1 VRRFDSEVTPQV
13 GKFYTPARCDTH
25 HLCSS
30 QRLCDNETVVPLDTL
45 LPFIAFS
52 LVIIAIPGPS
62 VMFAISRALVLGRR
76 GAIITVVGNG
86 IGVFVQAVAV
96 SVGLGVLI
104 ESNDTLMTVIRLAG
118 AGFLIYLGI
127 NSLRHRRDG
136 IAGSEEIR
144 SQPSRNLLRE
154 SIVVGLSNPKT
165 IVFFSAVFPQ
175 FVDPSRGPIV
185 VQMLILSVVF
195 VAFGIS
201 GDAIYAV
208 SAGAARDWFAQ
219 SPQRIVTI
227 RVIGGVLILGLG
239 ITTALLP

>member
-1 VRRFDSEVTPQV
+1 M
-13 GKFYTPARCDTH
+13 
-25 HLCSS
+25 
-30 QRLCDNETVVPLDTL
+30 VPFETL

-62 VMFAISRALVLGRR
+62 VMFAISRALVLGKR
-76 GAIITVVGNG
+76 GAVITVVGNG
-86 IGVFVQAVAV
+86 IGVFAQAVAV
-96 SVGLGVLI
+96 SVGLGLLI
-104 ESNDTLMTVIRLAG
+104 QSNDTLMTVIRLAG

-136 IAGSEEIR
+136 LDGSTSAPTQR
-144 SQPSRNLLRE
+144 SGHLMRE
-154 SIVVGLSNPKT
+154 SIIVGLSNPKT
-165 IVFFSAVFPQ
+165 IVFFSAIFPQ
-175 FVDPSRGPIV
+175 FVDPSLGPIV
-185 VQMLILSVVF
+185 WQMLTLSVVF

-201 GDAIYAV
+201 GDAIYAL

-239 ITTALLP
+239 ITTALLPE

>member
-1 VRRFDSEVTPQV
+1 M
-13 GKFYTPARCDTH
+13 
-25 HLCSS
+25 
-30 QRLCDNETVVPLDTL
+30 VPLDTL

-96 SVGLGVLI
+96 SVGLGILI
-104 ESNDTLMTVIRLAG
+104 ESNEVLMTVIRLAG

-136 IAGSEEIR
+136 IDSPETANKT
-144 SQPSRNLLRE
+144 PSRNLLRE
-154 SIVVGLSNPKT
+154 SIIVGMSNPKT
-165 IVFFSAVFPQ
+165 IVFFSAIFPQ
-175 FVDPSRGPIV
+175 FVDAARGPIV
-185 VQMLILSVVF
+185 LQMLILSVVF
-195 VAFGIS
+195 VVFGIS
-201 GDAIYAV
+201 GDAIYAL

-227 RVIGGVLILGLG
+227 RVIGGTLILGLG
-239 ITTALLP
+239 VATALLP

>member
-1 VRRFDSEVTPQV
+1 M
-13 GKFYTPARCDTH
+13 
-25 HLCSS
+25 
-30 QRLCDNETVVPLDTL
+30 VPLDTL

-96 SVGLGVLI
+96 SVGLGILI
-104 ESNDTLMTVIRLAG
+104 ESNEVLMTVIRLAG

-136 IAGSEEIR
+136 IDSAEPVSEPR
-144 SQPSRNLLRE
+144 SRNLLRE
-154 SIVVGLSNPKT
+154 SIIVGMSNPKT
-165 IVFFSAVFPQ
+165 IVFFSAIFPQ
-175 FVDPSRGPIV
+175 FVDASRGPIV
-185 VQMLILSVVF
+185 LQMLILSVVF
-195 VAFGIS
+195 VIFGIS
-201 GDAIYAV
+201 GDAVYAL

-227 RVIGGVLILGLG
+227 RVIGGMLILGLG
-239 ITTALLP
+239 VATALLP

>member
-1 VRRFDSEVTPQV
+1 
-13 GKFYTPARCDTH
+13 
-25 HLCSS
+25 
-30 QRLCDNETVVPLDTL
+30 VVPLDTL

-76 GAIITVVGNG
+76 GAVITVVGNG

-96 SVGLGVLI
+96 SVGLGILI
-104 ESNDTLMTVIRLAG
+104 ESNDTLMTIIRLAG

-136 IAGSEEIR
+136 IDDGGATNAPQSKH
-144 SQPSRNLLRE
+144 LLRE

-165 IVFFSAVFPQ
+165 IVFFSAIFPQ

-185 VQMLILSVVF
+185 LQMLILSVVF
-195 VAFGIS
+195 VIFGIS
-201 GDAIYAV
+201 GDAIYAL
-208 SAGAARDWFAQ
+208 SAGAARDWFAR

-227 RVIGGVLILGLG
+227 RVIGASLILGLG
-239 ITTALLP
+239 VTTALLP

>member
-1 VRRFDSEVTPQV
+1 
-13 GKFYTPARCDTH
+13 
-25 HLCSS
+25 
-30 QRLCDNETVVPLDTL
+30 VVPLDTL

-76 GAIITVVGNG
+76 GAVITVVGNG
-86 IGVFVQAVAV
+86 IGVFVQAVSV
-96 SVGLGVLI
+96 SVGLGILI
-104 ESNDTLMTVIRLAG
+104 ESNDTLMTISRLAG

-136 IAGSEEIR
+136 IDDGGATNAPQSKH
-144 SQPSRNLLRE
+144 LLRE

-165 IVFFSAVFPQ
+165 IVFFSAIFPQ

-195 VAFGIS
+195 VIFGIS
-201 GDAIYAV
+201 GDAIYAL
-208 SAGAARDWFAQ
+208 SAGAARDWFAR

-227 RVIGGVLILGLG
+227 RVIGASLILGLG
-239 ITTALLP
+239 VTTALLP

>member
-1 VRRFDSEVTPQV
+1 M
-13 GKFYTPARCDTH
+13 
-25 HLCSS
+25 
-30 QRLCDNETVVPLDTL
+30 VPLDIL

-96 SVGLGVLI
+96 SVGLGILI
-104 ESNDTLMTVIRLAG
+104 ESNEVLMTVIRLAG

-136 IAGSEEIR
+136 IDSPETANKT
-144 SQPSRNLLRE
+144 PSRNLLRE
-154 SIVVGLSNPKT
+154 SIIVGMSNPKT
-165 IVFFSAVFPQ
+165 IVFFSAIFPQ
-175 FVDPSRGPIV
+175 FVDAARGPIV
-185 VQMLILSVVF
+185 LQMLILSVVF
-195 VAFGIS
+195 VVFGIS
-201 GDAIYAV
+201 GDAIYAL

-227 RVIGGVLILGLG
+227 RVIGGTLILGLG
-239 ITTALLP
+239 VATALLP

>member
-1 VRRFDSEVTPQV
+1 M
-13 GKFYTPARCDTH
+13 
-25 HLCSS
+25 
-30 QRLCDNETVVPLDTL
+30 VPLDTL

-76 GAIITVVGNG
+76 GAVITVVGNG

-96 SVGLGVLI
+96 SVGLGILI
-104 ESNDTLMTVIRLAG
+104 ESNDTLMTIIRLAG

-136 IAGSEEIR
+136 IDDGGATNAPQSKH
-144 SQPSRNLLRE
+144 LLRE

-165 IVFFSAVFPQ
+165 IVFFSAIFPQ
-175 FVDPSRGPIV
+175 FVDPSQGPIV
-185 VQMLILSVVF
+185 LQMLILSVVF
-195 VAFGIS
+195 VIFGIS
-201 GDAIYAV
+201 GDAIYAL
-208 SAGAARDWFAQ
+208 SAGAARDWFAR

-227 RVIGGVLILGLG
+227 RVIGASLILGLG
-239 ITTALLP
+239 VTTALLP

>member
-1 VRRFDSEVTPQV
+1 M
-13 GKFYTPARCDTH
+13 
-25 HLCSS
+25 
-30 QRLCDNETVVPLDTL
+30 VPLDTL

-76 GAIITVVGNG
+76 GAVITVVGNG
-86 IGVFVQAVAV
+86 IGVFVQAVSV
-96 SVGLGVLI
+96 SVGLGILI
-104 ESNDTLMTVIRLAG
+104 ESNDTLMTISRLAG

-136 IAGSEEIR
+136 IDDGGATNAPQSKH
-144 SQPSRNLLRE
+144 LLRE

-165 IVFFSAVFPQ
+165 IVFFSAIFPQ

-195 VAFGIS
+195 VIFGIS
-201 GDAIYAV
+201 GDAIYAL
-208 SAGAARDWFAQ
+208 SAGAARDWFAR

-227 RVIGGVLILGLG
+227 RVIGASLILGLG
-239 ITTALLP
+239 VTTALLP

>member
-1 VRRFDSEVTPQV
+1 
-13 GKFYTPARCDTH
+13 
-25 HLCSS
+25 
-30 QRLCDNETVVPLDTL
+30 VVPLDTL

-96 SVGLGVLI
+96 SVGLGILI
-104 ESNDTLMTVIRLAG
+104 ESNEVLMTVIRLAG

-136 IAGSEEIR
+136 IDSPETANKT
-144 SQPSRNLLRE
+144 PSRNLLRE
-154 SIVVGLSNPKT
+154 SIIVGMSNPKT
-165 IVFFSAVFPQ
+165 IVFFSAIFPQ
-175 FVDPSRGPIV
+175 FVDAARGPIV
-185 VQMLILSVVF
+185 LQMLILSVVF
-195 VAFGIS
+195 VVFGIS
-201 GDAIYAV
+201 GDAVYAL

-227 RVIGGVLILGLG
+227 RVIGGTLILGLG
-239 ITTALLP
+239 VATALLP